1 MGHPGPPP
9 CLTSLPHPVPTGTW
23 DTQTLPAVSTSATNF
38 LMLDASVTGGHT
50 YFISFRAPIGYD
62 APIKSNFA
70 YAISVHYYDGG
81 Q

>member
-1 MGHPGPPP
+1 
-9 CLTSLPHPVPTGTW
+9 
-23 DTQTLPAVSTSATNF
+23 
-38 LMLDASVTGGHT
+38 MLDASVTGGHT